1 MDFKFNSLFSQCD
14 ANDSETIFNS
24 LSINNIQAN
33 FLKTIFFLVDNSLK
47 LIINR
52 FIINLPNYDIIRY

>member
-14 ANDSETIFNS
+14 ANSSETIFNS

-33 FLKTIFFLVDNSLK
+33 FFKTIFFLVDNSLK

-52 FIINLPNYDIIRY
+52 FIINLPNYEIIRY

>member
-33 FLKTIFFLVDNSLK
+33 FFKTIFFLVDNSLK

-52 FIINLPNYDIIRY
+52 FIINLPNYEIIRY